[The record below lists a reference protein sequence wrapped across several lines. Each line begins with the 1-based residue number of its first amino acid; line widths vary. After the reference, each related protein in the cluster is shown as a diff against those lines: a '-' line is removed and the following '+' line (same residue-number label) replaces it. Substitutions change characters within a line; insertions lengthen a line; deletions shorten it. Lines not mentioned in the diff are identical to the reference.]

1 MILPNKVYDIL
12 KWITLI
18 GLPATG
24 SLYYGLSGIWGFPYA
39 EQVVGTLAVV
49 ATFLGVI
56 LGISSANYNGG
67 VVG

>member
-1 MILPNKVYDIL
+1 MILPNRVYDIL

-18 GLPATG
+18 GLPALG
-24 SLYYGLSGIWGFPYA
+24 SLYYGLSAIWGFPYA
-39 EQVVGTLAVV
+39 EQIVGTLAVV

-56 LGISSANYNGG
+56 LGISSANYNG